1 MARSRNIKPGFFTND
16 ALAELPALG
25 RLLFAGLWTIVD
37 REGRVEDRIK
47 KIKAEVL
54 PYDDCDIDALLESL
68 HERGFIQRYT
78 VDGNRYIQIC
88 KWSVHQNPHFKENES
103 CIPSPVEPRI
113 NAGSGTGMSA
123 ILTRTS
129 PADSLNLIPDSL
141 DLIPDSLTPDTAAP
155 CHESDDKKTPPVKAK
170 KLSRAD
176 EDTAQFEAAWAVY
189 PRRPGASKKEA
200 WQAWLARRRQGVDAN
215 LMLEGVKRY
224 AAYIA
229 ASGESPK
236 FIKHAATF
244 FGPNEHYKADWSAP
258 ARLASKSHEKDLA
271 NTNYAQGIAQDGSF

>member
-16 ALAELPALG
+16 ALAEVPVLG

-37 REGRVEDRIK
+37 RAGRVEDRVK

-54 PYDDCDIDALLESL
+54 PYDDCDVDSLLDAL

-78 VDGNRYIQIC
+78 VDGNRYIHIC
-88 KWSVHQNPHFKENES
+88 KWDTHQNPHFKENDS
-103 CIPSPVEPRI
+103 LIPSPVEPQTSP
-113 NAGSGTGMSA
+113 GSGTSMA
-123 ILTRTS
+123 AELTRTS

-141 DLIPDSLTPDTAAP
+141 DLIPDTLTHDTAAP
-155 CHESDDKKTPPVKAK
+155 CHEIADKKTASARQK
-170 KLSRAD
+170 KLAKTD
-176 EDTAQFEAAWAVY
+176 EGTAQFEAAWQAY
-189 PRRPGASKKEA
+189 PSRPGASKKEA
-200 WQAWLARRRQGVDAN
+200 WQAWLARRRDGVDAT
-215 LMLEGVKRY
+215 LMLNGVKRY

-229 ASGESPK
+229 ATGEAPK

-244 FGPNEHYKADWSAP
+244 FGPNEHYKADWCAP
-258 ARLASKSHEKDLA
+258 ARQVSDSKNDLA